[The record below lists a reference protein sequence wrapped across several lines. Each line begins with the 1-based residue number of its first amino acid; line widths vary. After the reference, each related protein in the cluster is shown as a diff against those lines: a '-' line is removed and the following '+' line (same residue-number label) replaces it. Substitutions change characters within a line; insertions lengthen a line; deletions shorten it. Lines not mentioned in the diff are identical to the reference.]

1 MVEDRGKKKEMNVM
15 VGVKY
20 ASVEDMESLMEET
33 DIESLDDPDAGLEL
47 REEFEKELDRRLNK
61 QSKIIPH
68 AEVMFML

>member
-1 MVEDRGKKKEMNVM
+1 M